1 MTDNN
6 GNNGRRFGRLKN
18 IANIGD
24 IVTADGYEGREF
36 QVESYTHE
44 LDYQP
49 DYIAETI
56 IYDLTDIVTFEYL
69 MAYQEDISVK
79 IKAEDAD
86 EYLKNAPKKP
96 TTFEIKPSSLDVFFP
111 DAGAFIDIFADIKAD
126 EPAENKRDIDDM
138 LDEIRSYKTMIGV
151 FGKDSGRGREFAG
164 EIERIKDELRER
176 IK

>member
-1 MTDNN
+1 FFFSS
-6 GNNGRRFGRLKN
+6 RRRHTRSKRDWSSDVCSSDL
-18 IANIGD
+18 
-24 IVTADGYEGREF
+24 GREF

-44 LDYQP
+44 LDYHP

-56 IYDLTDIVTFEYL
+56 IYDLTDITTFEFT

-86 EYLKNAPKKP
+86 EYLKNTPKKP
-96 TTFEIKPSSLDVFFP
+96 TTFEIKPSSLDVFFQ
-111 DAGAFIDIFADIKAD
+111 DADAFIDIGADKKEE
-126 EPAENKRDIDDM
+126 EPAENKRRSDEM
-138 LDEIRSYKTMIGV
+138 PAEIRSYKTMIEV

-164 EIERIKDELRER
+164 EIERIKDEMRER

>member
-1 MTDNN
+1 MTESN
-6 GNNGRRFGRLKN
+6 GNNGRLKN

-44 LDYQP
+44 LHYQS
-49 DYIAETI
+49 DCIEETI
-56 IYDLTDIVTFEYL
+56 IYDLTDITTFEYA

-79 IKAEDAD
+79 IRAEDAD

-96 TTFEIKPSSLDVFFP
+96 STFEIKPSLLDEMIS
-111 DAGAFIDIFADIKAD
+111 GADGSVENVD
-126 EPAENKRDIDDM
+126 EPAENKRSIDDM
-138 LDEIRSYKTMIGV
+138 LDEIRSYMTMIEV
-151 FGKDSGRGREFAG
+151 FGKNSGRGREFAG

>member
-6 GNNGRRFGRLKN
+6 DNNGMRFGRLKN

-36 QVESYTHE
+36 QVESYMHE

-69 MAYQEDISVK
+69 MAYQEHISVK
-79 IKAEDAD
+79 NKAEDED
-86 EYLKNAPKKP
+86 EYLMNTPKKP
-96 TTFEIKPSSLDVFFP
+96 STFEIKPCSLDV
-111 DAGAFIDIFADIKAD
+111 
-126 EPAENKRDIDDM
+126 
-138 LDEIRSYKTMIGV
+138 LDRK
-151 FGKDSGRGREFAG
+151 
-164 EIERIKDELRER
+164 
-176 IK
+176 

>member
-1 MTDNN
+1 MTNNN

-111 DAGAFIDIFADIKAD
+111 DAGAFIDIFANIKAD

-164 EIERIKDELRER
+164 EIERIKD
-176 IK
+176 

>member
-1 MTDNN
+1 
-6 GNNGRRFGRLKN
+6 
-18 IANIGD
+18 
-24 IVTADGYEGREF
+24 
-36 QVESYTHE
+36 SYTHE
-44 LDYQP
+44 LDYHP

-56 IYDLTDIVTFEYL
+56 IYDLTDIVTFEFT

-79 IKAEDAD
+79 LRAEEAD
-86 EYLKNAPKKP
+86 EYLKNVPKKP

-111 DAGAFIDIFADIKAD
+111 DADAFIDIFADKKA
-126 EPAENKRDIDDM
+126 EESAENKRSINDM
-138 LDEIRSYKTMIGV
+138 PEGNTSYKTMIGV

>member
-1 MTDNN
+1 MTNNN

-24 IVTADGYEGREF
+24 IVTAEGYEGREF

-69 MAYQEDISVK
+69 MAYQEDISLK
-79 IKAEDAD
+79 IQAEDAD
-86 EYLKNAPKKP
+86 EYLKNAPENP
-96 TTFEIKPSSLDVFFP
+96 TTVELKPSSLDVLFP
-111 DAGAFIDIFADIKAD
+111 DAGAVNDIVADKKAD
-126 EPAENKRDIDDM
+126 EPAENKRSIDDM

-151 FGKDSGRGREFAG
+151 FGKDSGRG
-164 EIERIKDELRER
+164 
-176 IK
+176 

>member
-1 MTDNN
+1 MTNNN

-79 IKAEDAD
+79 IKSEDAD
-86 EYLKNAPKKP
+86 EYLKNAGKQPA
-96 TTFEIKPSSLDVFFP
+96 TFEIKPSALDVFFTA
-111 DAGAFIDIFADIKAD
+111 AGAFSDIFADKKAD
-126 EPAENKRDIDDM
+126 EPAEYR
-138 LDEIRSYKTMIGV
+138 
-151 FGKDSGRGREFAG
+151 
-164 EIERIKDELRER
+164 
-176 IK
+176 

>member
-1 MTDNN
+1 MTNNN

-56 IYDLTDIVTFEYL
+56 IYDLTDIATFEYL

-86 EYLKNAPKKP
+86 EYLKNTPKKP
-96 TTFEIKPSSLDVFFP
+96 STFEIKPSSLDVFFP
-111 DAGAFIDIFADIKAD
+111 DVDAFIDIFADIKAD
-126 EPAENKRDIDDM
+126 EPAENKRGIDDM